1 MTTEQDKTPAPRLQ
15 MPANASNL
23 SLVILAA
30 LALLFTLRWASPV
43 LIPLT
48 LGLMFSYALTPL
60 VNGLERVCRLP
71 RLLGAGLLLLS
82 LSGGLAWTAYAFSDD
97 AIELLETLP
106 EVSKKVQAAVR
117 AHRSPE
123 ESTIGKVQ
131 RAAAQL
137 EQVAQEGSP
146 PTPAASRGVT
156 RVRIERPQFDL
167 KDYLWTGT
175 LGLAASLGQGL
186 LVLFITFFL
195 LASGQTFRRKMLK
208 IAGPSFARKRMTLEA
223 LNEVSGQIQR
233 YLLVQLFTSALV
245 GLAVWLSFS
254 WLGLDYAAV
263 WGLLAFGLDFIPYI
277 GAIILAV
284 GASLVAFVQFGAV
297 DMALAVAA
305 TVMLLHM
312 LSGNL
317 LAPWLMSRAAR
328 MNPVAVFVGLLLFGW
343 LWGIWGL
350 LLGVPVLT
358 VMKAICD
365 RVDPLQA
372 VGELLGS

>member
-1 MTTEQDKTPAPRLQ
+1 MPGTDNIPPPRLHL
-15 MPANASNL
+15 PANTGHL
-23 SLVILAA
+23 SLVILTA

-43 LIPLT
+43 LVPLT
-48 LGLMFSYALTPL
+48 LGLMFSYALTPV

-71 RLLGAGLLLLS
+71 RALGAGLLLLS
-82 LSGGLAWTAYAFSDD
+82 LSGALGWTAYAVSDD
-97 AIELLETLP
+97 AVELLETLP
-106 EVSKKVQAAVR
+106 ETSKKVQDAVR
-117 AHRSPE
+117 AHRSPA

-137 EQVAQEGSP
+137 EQVAQEGGP

-167 KDYLWTGT
+167 KDYLWSGT
-175 LGLAASLGQGL
+175 LGLAASLGQAL
-186 LVLFITFFL
+186 VVLFITFFL
-195 LASGQTFRRKMLK
+195 LVSGKTFRRKMLK
-208 IAGPSFARKRMTLEA
+208 IAGPSFASKRVALQA
-223 LNEVSGQIQR
+223 LNEVNGQIQR

-254 WLGLDYAAV
+254 GLGLQYAAV
-263 WGLLAFGLDFIPYI
+263 WGLLAFCLDFIPYI

-284 GASLVAFVQFGAV
+284 TASLVGFVQFGAI
-297 DMALAVAA
+297 DMALAVGA
-305 TVMLLHM
+305 TVMGIHM

-350 LLGVPVLT
+350 LLGVPLLT
-358 VMKAICD
+358 AVKAVCD
-365 RVDPLQA
+365 RLDPLQPI
-372 VGELLGS
+372 GELLGA